1 MITIPFPIFTA
12 ITIVLCLGYTINFNK
27 YIRLTSLVLY
37 LGFWFS
43 FNASDVPS
51 FDITAIDNTIWYVI
65 GKATI
70 AIIVVVLGMFYL
82 KKFISK

>member
-12 ITIVLCLGYTINFNK
+12 IIIVLCIGYTINFNK
-27 YIRLTSLVLY
+27 YIRITSLALY

-43 FNASDVPS
+43 FDASDVPS
-51 FDITAIDNTIWYVI
+51 FDITAIDNTNWYVI

-70 AIIVVVLGMFYL
+70 AIIVVALGMFYL
-82 KKFISK
+82 KKFMSK